1 MTDYALK
8 LSDAEVA
15 RYRAMAAQARDSE
28 ADLWRT
34 AGIVPGA
41 RLVDVGCGPG
51 AVLAEMAGIVGTAG
65 SVVGVDGNADTVA
78 TARALLDAAGFPA
91 AEVHVGTA
99 DDTGLS
105 VGTFDVAVMRHV
117 LAHNGPR
124 EQAIVDHLATLVR
137 PGGHVYL
144 VDVDAAGT
152 GLSVTPPDPDLDDLD
167 ARYRAFHRSRGNDLR
182 TGTRLGALLE
192 STGLDVLA
200 DERRDLAFEPPPGVR
215 PPAYAAIG
223 AMVEAGLADDADL
236 ARWQAACERLDA
248 ATVRPIV
255 RVMQHTAIARRPSA

>member
-1 MTDYALK
+1 VTEYALT

-15 RYRAMAAQARDSE
+15 RYRAMAAQARASE

-51 AVLAEMAGIVGTAG
+51 AVLAEMADIVGPDG

-78 TARALLDAAGFPA
+78 TARALLDAAGLRS
-91 AEVHVGTA
+91 AEVAVGPA
-99 DDTGLS
+99 DDTGLPAA
-105 VGTFDVAVMRHV
+105 TFDVAVMRHV

-167 ARYRAFHRSRGNDLR
+167 ERYRSFHRDRGNDLR

-192 STGLDVLA
+192 AAGLDVVA
-200 DERRDLAFEPPPGVR
+200 DERSTMVFEPPPGVR
-215 PPAYAAIG
+215 PPAHAAID
-223 AMVEAGLADDADL
+223 AIVAAGLADAADV
-236 ARWQAACERLDA
+236 ARWEAACERLDA
-248 ATVRPIV
+248 RPDRPTVRVIL
-255 RVMQHTAIARRPSA
+255 HTAIAHRPL